1 MRRNLLAVAS
11 FGPAVNQALGPTT
24 LDLTSQDPVLCPKIF
39 VPQQEF
45 LIDRSGD
52 VGHHPRPKHF
62 GFPLDLHPV
71 KARL

>member
-1 MRRNLLAVAS
+1 VSDLGQRNLLA
-11 FGPAVNQALGPTT
+11 FRKQQAT
-24 LDLTSQDPVLCPKIF
+24 LDLISQDPVLRRQIL

-52 VGHHPRPKHF
+52 LSQHACPKHL
-62 GFPLDLHPV
+62 GIPLIDNLV